1 MSEHN
6 NPNIT
11 ELASI
16 NHSGFIH
23 AFIHLFCRGY
33 RRVVLSSDS
42 IIFQTK
48 KIHLRFNFNEFSK
61 GVYLK
66 KIFGFSFLVFTKRN
80 GAKIQVGPINYQSA
94 LTFSSQ
100 VNEEWQNYYKA
111 LIQSEKS
118 EISLLCK
125 VYDSLKNPRR
135 YPSACLL
142 KPYVARSRALF
153 SRFPQDIPVHLV
165 ELDDKKKFD
174 KIEQLALKPTPLREM
189 AIQTFVENELKA
201 KIKFFDNTG
210 NYPLTHEQ
218 RLSIV
223 TDEDS
228 TLVLAG
234 AGSGKTSVITT
245 KAIYLTQEEIRKP
258 EEILLITYGKKAA
271 DELRERI
278 LEKCNANVSVFTF
291 HSLGNRI
298 LKEVE
303 EKPLAIA
310 DHAEDNIKFRKL
322 IQTILVE
329 DVAKR
334 PGIDAILRKWF
345 EELYLPYKSEWDFN
359 SLNEYYQYLDTINR
373 YYKSSLE
380 LRTLKGDKVRSYE
393 ELLIANWLYLNE
405 IEYEY
410 EPNYEFKA
418 PESQNTL
425 YRPDF
430 WLVSS
435 GVYIEHFGVRK
446 AAHNGREILTTA
458 PYVNRKKYLEQMEW
472 KRNVHE
478 QNCTILIE
486 TYSYEQSEGV
496 LLKNLAEKLA
506 PYATPKPIPINK
518 MFESLNALGAI
529 DQFSEILASFL
540 RLYKSSSLS
549 IKECQLKV
557 NQSNNVARG
566 TAFLKIFEPLFES
579 YEKRLDNR
587 IDFEDMILLA
597 TTHLREGKYKSPYK
611 HILVDE
617 FQDIAKGYGNLLLE
631 LKNQHKDARIFGVG
645 DDWQSIYRFNGS
657 DIHLMRNF
665 GNQFGGEFDGH
676 TDIHSLID
684 LAKTFRSV
692 DKIAKPAQSFI
703 QKNPYQIEKQ
713 IIPSKQTEQSSIFIV
728 YHSIDTKDK
737 ALKETLNRIVQQHFD
752 GGEITVFLL
761 ARYKH
766 LIPDNFE
773 ELKRFHA
780 DIKLE
785 FMTIHRSKGLEAD
798 HVIVLEVSSGKWG
811 FPSEIVDDPL
821 LDIVLPD
828 SEGFSHAEERR
839 LLYVALTRAKISLTL
854 LADQK
859 SPSSFIRE
867 LEAPEYGTVVLG
879 KTVIASKNCGK
890 CGGRL
895 ILGKN
900 KWADQRF
907 ECENANFCETTIETC
922 SQCKKDLPV
931 LDQEVEGQMKCS
943 CGSVYSSCPS
953 CTEGWLVLR
962 NGRYGD
968 FYSCIRY
975 PGCNGKKSKI
985 DLKIK

>member
-16 NHSGFIH
+16 NHSGFIQV
-23 AFIHLFCRGY
+23 FFHLFRRSYG
-33 RRVVLSSDS
+33 RVVLSSDS

-48 KIHLRFNFNEFSK
+48 KIQLRFNFNEFSK

-66 KIFGFSFLVFTKRN
+66 KILGFSFLVFTKKN
-80 GAKIQVGPINYQSA
+80 DTKINVGPLNYQIA

-100 VNEEWQNYYKA
+100 VNEEWQNYFKA

-118 EISLLCK
+118 EINLLCK
-125 VYDSLKNPRR
+125 VYDSLNNPRR

-142 KPYVARSRALF
+142 KPYVARSRALL
-153 SRFPQDIPVHLV
+153 SRLPQDIPVNLI
-165 ELDDKKKFD
+165 ELDDKNKFK
-174 KIEQLALKPTPLREM
+174 KIEQLAFNPTSLREI
-189 AIQTFVENELKA
+189 AIQTFVENELKS
-201 KIKFFDNTG
+201 KIKLFDNAG
-210 NYPLTHEQ
+210 NFSLTHEQ

-245 KAIYLTQEEIRKP
+245 KVIYLIQEGIRKP
-258 EEILLITYGKKAA
+258 EEILLITYGNKAA
-271 DELRERI
+271 KELRERI
-278 LEKCNANVSVFTF
+278 YQKCNTTVPVFTF

-298 LKEVE
+298 LKEVD
-303 EKPLAIA
+303 EKPLSIA

-334 PGIDAILRKWF
+334 PGIDTILRKWF

-359 SLNEYYQYLDTINR
+359 SLNEYYQYLETINR
-373 YYKSSLE
+373 YYKSNLK

-393 ELLIANWLYLNE
+393 ELLIANWLYLND

-418 PESQNTL
+418 PDSQNIL

-446 AAHNGREILTTA
+446 EVHNGQEILTPA
-458 PYVNRKKYLEQMEW
+458 PFVNRKKYLEQMEW
-472 KRNVHE
+472 KRNVHK
-478 QNCTILIE
+478 QNCTTLIE
-486 TYSYEQSEGV
+486 TYSYEQCEGV
-496 LLKNLAEKLA
+496 LLKNLAEKLT
-506 PYATPKPIPINK
+506 PYATPNPIPIKK
-518 MFESLNALGAI
+518 MFESLNKLGAI

-549 IKECQLKV
+549 IKECQERV
-557 NQSNNVARG
+557 NHSNFVSRG
-566 TAFLKIFEPLFES
+566 TAFLNIFKPFLES
-579 YEKRLDNR
+579 YEKRLAKK
-587 IDFEDMILLA
+587 IDFEDMILHA
-597 TTHLREGKYKSPYK
+597 TTHLQERKFKSPFK

-617 FQDIAKGYGNLLLE
+617 FQDIAMGCGKLLLE
-631 LKNQHKDARIFGVG
+631 LKNQHEDARIFGVG

-665 GNQFGGEFDGH
+665 GNVFGGEFDGH
-676 TDIHSLID
+676 SGIHRLID
-684 LAKTFRSV
+684 LAYTFRSV
-692 DKIAKPAQSFI
+692 DKIAKLAQNFI
-703 QKNPYQIEKQ
+703 QKNPCQIEKQ
-713 IIPSKQTEQSSIFIV
+713 IIPTKQAEQSSIFIV
-728 YHSIDTKDK
+728 YHSIDSKDK
-737 ALKETLNRIVQQHFD
+737 AIKETLNRIVQQHFE

-761 ARYKH
+761 ARYRH

-773 ELKRFHA
+773 DLKRTYS
-780 DIKLE
+780 DIKLQ
-785 FMTIHRSKGLEAD
+785 FMTIHGSKGLEAD

-821 LDIVLPD
+821 LDIVLPE
-828 SEGFSHAEERR
+828 SERFSHAEERR
-839 LLYVALTRAKISLTL
+839 LFYVALTRAKLSLTL
-854 LADQK
+854 LADEK
-859 SPSSFIRE
+859 SPSTFVHE
-867 LEAPEYGTVVLG
+867 LEASKYETVALNETI
-879 KTVIASKNCGK
+879 KASRTCGK

-895 ILGKN
+895 ILVNYLRSG
-900 KWADQRF
+900 QRF
-907 ECENANFCETTIETC
+907 ECENEYFCDMSLKPCPE
-922 SQCKKDLPV
+922 CKKDLPV
-931 LDQEVEGQMKCS
+931 EDLNEKNQMQCN

-953 CTEGWLVLR
+953 CPEGWLVPR
-962 NGRYGD
+962 NGRYGE

-975 PGCNGKKSKI
+975 PVCKGKKSKI
-985 DLKIK
+985 NITIN